1 MCSFSV
7 CAFRPVADPVSP
19 PFSDR
24 RRQFSQMA
32 NDESKC
38 VPQKWFALNFLQKS
52 SFFAL
57 SSCLCWC
64 IEALRDFL
72 RLHQIIQFSFC
83 VPNSASSSS
92 FLWVDRNLLTYA
104 NRELFTL
111 PEKSNNLPQ
120 WNFSP
125 TPVFGCVYSL
135 THLQRFVCLE
145 CLCNWLNIST
155 LLSSFDS
162 QSKQGAKLAHTI
174 QRWWMFLHVSDWR
187 EFEREIR
194 QKTGLLIM
202 IQIW

>member
-1 MCSFSV
+1 
-7 CAFRPVADPVSP
+7 
-19 PFSDR
+19 
-24 RRQFSQMA
+24 MA

-64 IEALRDFL
+64 IEALSDFL

-174 QRWWMFLHVSDWR
+174 QRWWMFLHVWLKRIRARDKTKNGVIDHDTNLIAKNLVVEWR
-187 EFEREIR
+187 VVQQTRELWNW
-194 QKTGLLIM
+194 TCF
-202 IQIW
+202 